1 MPVNDARISSAVVSW
16 PGDVRQTPNAN
27 RAIAIATTSSM
38 YDGSARRSMYDGSA
52 RRSIWQWRTAH
63 RARGEPLDCGSTRGG
78 EWPHARGRMA

>member
-1 MPVNDARISSAVVSW
+1 
-16 PGDVRQTPNAN
+16 
-27 RAIAIATTSSM
+27 M